1 MRKTKSTR
9 IVASAGLSGELTVA
23 LLAKTFV
30 ESPGMSKRN
39 SSLVAW
45 AVLRPDLISAVVV
58 SNAAVP
64 GSPAVSF
71 AGNVSF
77 VRCQM
82 SPLMLPSDTADEALA
97 WPGTPG
103 WSTNGNETWSS
114 SPPSLELHP
123 SVMANRKHPCVW
135 LKYNRPESGR
145 PLGFEVRNGEPLSK
159 TPSQSVKHCCSGL
172 KAISV

>member
-45 AVLRPDLISAVVV
+45 AVLRPDLIRAVVGA
-58 SNAAVP
+58 SGGVP

-77 VRCQM
+77 VHCQM

-103 WSTNGNETWSS
+103 WATDATET
-114 SPPSLELHP
+114 
-123 SVMANRKHPCVW
+123 V
-135 LKYNRPESGR
+135 
-145 PLGFEVRNGEPLSK
+145 SK
-159 TPSQSVKHCCSGL
+159 E
-172 KAISV
+172 